1 MPEEETV
8 SMLVADISTKLKDID
23 EKNNMLKERLLLLNQ
38 TFLRQEDRKTKEL
51 LFIKEEI
58 NNLRLEI
65 EKLKEGVQHIISESE
80 GFARKEELKLI
91 EKYAKMF
98 EPVRYVRPEDVR
110 DIVKD
115 ELSKKRAKK

>member
-1 MPEEETV
+1 MPEEETI
-8 SMLVADISTKLKDID
+8 SMLVADISTRLNDID
-23 EKNNMLKERLLLLNQ
+23 EKNNMLKERLLLINQ
-38 TFLRQEDRKTKEL
+38 TFLKQEERKSKEI

-65 EKLKEGVQHIISESE
+65 EKLKEGVQHIIGESE

-98 EPVRYVRPEDVR
+98 EPLRYVRPEEVR
-110 DIVKD
+110 DIVKE
-115 ELSKKRAKK
+115 ELNRKRAKK